1 METQPLLDSHKV
13 KYHVK
18 LQSGR
23 DFILNSSEDHEQ
35 AAWDAY
41 DEAATMDDYLHNIT
55 PICDV

>member
-1 METQPLLDSHKV
+1 MTQPLIDPHKL
-13 KYHVK
+13 KYHVT
-18 LQSGR
+18 LRSGR

-41 DEAATMDDYLHNIT
+41 DEAALMDDYLNNIT